1 MENTSFL
8 RSLERETRLLPG
20 EPMTRRDRNR
30 AYMMRLDMK
39 NLLFSHY
46 AEAGLL
52 HATNPSEI
60 GHWGW
65 DAPTSHMRG
74 VVAGHWLSAAS
85 RIISETGDAEMK
97 LKADRM
103 VSEIASC
110 QKENGGEWAFPIPE
124 KYLHWLRQG
133 KSTWAPQYVCH
144 KTMMGLLDMA
154 LIGANEQAMD
164 VVLKCAE
171 WFYRFTGDITREEMN
186 NMMDLQ
192 ETGGMMEHWANLY
205 AATGD
210 ARHLEIMRRYER
222 PRLFDPLYK
231 GDDVLTNMHANATI
245 PEVHGAA
252 RAYEVTGEERYRRI
266 AMNYW
271 DLAIRK
277 RGVYVTGGQTCGE
290 VWTPIMRQSARL
302 SDLNQEHCTVY
313 NLMRLSG
320 YLYRWTGDS
329 EYADFW
335 ERNLYNGIFAQGY
348 WKGRSLDIR
357 CEPPVPPTGLISYF
371 LPLAPGSQ
379 KKWGTETDHFWCCHC
394 TLLQANANFHESIY
408 FQNESGIVIAQY
420 LPSRVTIDL
429 CGNNITIEQELDM
442 QTDSCLSLLS
452 FPNHV
457 QSRPDEIRVR
467 ISVKAETPASCML
480 KFRRPWWLKDTMRC
494 LVNGQEIACD
504 DDGKGNA
511 CITRQWDHDEILL
524 VMKKGLTCWPLPDRP
539 DMVAFLDGPVAL
551 AGLVGEER
559 LMYGRIEH
567 PEDMLIPD
575 EERQWSSWGGGWR
588 TAGQP
593 VGWKFK
599 PLYRIGNEIYTV
611 YFPVRDLSQW
621 QHE

>member
-1 MENTSFL
+1 MKNEFRLVSLDKNTK
-8 RSLERETRLLPG
+8 LLPG
-20 EPMTRRDRNR
+20 EAMARRDRNR
-30 AYMMRLDMK
+30 EYMMRLSVH

-46 AEAGLL
+46 VEAGLL
-52 HATNPSEI
+52 TAGNPSEI
-60 GHWGW
+60 AHWGW

-85 RIISETGDAEMK
+85 RIISEAGDAEMK
-97 LKADRM
+97 MKADRM
-103 VSEIASC
+103 VSEIARC

-124 KYLHWLRQG
+124 KYLHWLRRG

-154 LIGANEQAMD
+154 MIAGNEQAMD
-164 VVLKCAE
+164 VVLKCAD
-171 WFYRFTGDITREEMN
+171 WFYRFTGDISREEMDE
-186 NMMDLQ
+186 MMDLE

-210 ARHLEIMRRYER
+210 GRHLELMRRYER
-222 PRLFDPLYK
+222 PRLFDPLFE
-231 GDDVLTNMHANATI
+231 GEDILTNMHANATI
-245 PEVHGAA
+245 SEAYGAA

-271 DLAIRK
+271 DLAVRK

-290 VWTPIMRQSARL
+290 VWTPMMQQSARL
-302 SDLNQEHCTVY
+302 SDLTQEHCTVY

-348 WKGRSLDIR
+348 WKGRSLDTR
-357 CEPPVPPTGLISYF
+357 CEPAEPPTGLISYF

-379 KKWGTETDHFWCCHC
+379 KRWGSETNHFWCCHC

-408 FQNESGIVIAQY
+408 YRDGDGVAVAQY
-420 LPSRVTIDL
+420 LPSRTSMDL
-429 CGNNITIEQELDM
+429 GGNNLSIEQEFET
-442 QTDSCLSLLS
+442 QAGECLRRL
-452 FPNHV
+452 PVTNQV
-457 QSRPDEIRVR
+457 RSRPDEIRVR
-467 ISVKAETPASCML
+467 VKVKAEAPAPFAL
-480 KFRRPWWLKDTMRC
+480 KFRRPWWLKEPMKC
-494 LVNGQEIACD
+494 LVNGQETPWE

-511 CITRQWDHDEILL
+511 RIERRWENDEIMI

-539 DMVAFLDGPVAL
+539 DTVAFLDGPVAL

-559 LMYGRIEH
+559 TLYGDIEH
-567 PEDMLIPD
+567 PETMLIPD
-575 EERQWSSWGGGWR
+575 AERQWSNWKGGWR

-593 VGWKFK
+593 AGWKFK
-599 PLYRIGNEIYTV
+599 PIHEIGNEVYTV
-611 YFPVRDLSQW
+611 YFPVRGR
-621 QHE
+621 EP